1 MKRIKESKQSIN
13 ILLTIM
19 NKKLLTTADCNNVSY
34 RSPEVSVTEIFAE
47 GVLCASKVGSEL
59 SVEAWEDGDFSW

>member
-47 GVLCASKVGSEL
+47 GVLCSSTP
-59 SVEAWEDGDFSW
+59 EATLQEWENGTINW

>member
-1 MKRIKESKQSIN
+1 MKRIKEITQTIFIN
-13 ILLTIM
+13 IM

-47 GVLCASKVGSEL
+47 GVLCASAKSASFETWNEEEL
-59 SVEAWEDGDFSW
+59 QW

>member
-1 MKRIKESKQSIN
+1 
-13 ILLTIM
+13 M

-47 GVLCASKVGSEL
+47 GVLCASAKFKD
-59 SVEAWEDGDFSW
+59 WENEEDNSGIWGI

>member
-47 GVLCASKVGSEL
+47 GVLCASGDHEG
-59 SVEAWEDGDFSW
+59 WEYDDDLWR

>member
-1 MKRIKESKQSIN
+1 MKRIKEIIQTIF
-13 ILLTIM
+13 IIIM

-47 GVLCASKVGSEL
+47 GVLCASQVGSKL
-59 SVEAWEDGDFSW
+59 SVKEWDVEEDFSW

>member
-1 MKRIKESKQSIN
+1 
-13 ILLTIM
+13 M

-47 GVLCASKVGSEL
+47 GVLCASGDHEG
-59 SVEAWEDGDFSW
+59 WEYDDDLWR

>member
-1 MKRIKESKQSIN
+1 MKRIKEITQTIFIN
-13 ILLTIM
+13 IM

-47 GVLCASKVGSEL
+47 GVLCASSKSFEQWDEKDDSSIWGI
-59 SVEAWEDGDFSW
+59 

>member
-1 MKRIKESKQSIN
+1 
-13 ILLTIM
+13 M

-47 GVLCASKVGSEL
+47 GVLCASAKSASFDEWIEKDL
-59 SVEAWEDGDFSW
+59 EW

>member
-1 MKRIKESKQSIN
+1 
-13 ILLTIM
+13 M

-47 GVLCASKVGSEL
+47 GVLCASERNASFEEWKEETL
-59 SVEAWEDGDFSW
+59 TW

>member
-47 GVLCASKVGSEL
+47 GVLCVSGRSLE
-59 SVEAWEDGDFSW
+59 SWDEADKFSWD